1 MTPTPTPQ
9 PGIPDF
15 FRSRPATAAL
25 PEPLVIT
32 GELVLAGSREVEP
45 VTSTSEIATTASEIA
60 TTASELAAPPKD
72 ENLVDFQMTL
82 YDEWLAA
89 WFKEGNLP
97 THSYDYGKGFHF
109 IEVYNPE
116 RANFPTY
123 DMYGAN
129 SREFVLSKEHNV
141 KEHASRFV
149 GGHNNLFGWDR
160 HGKPVNYGHWIPV
173 YNNTIDKIIIANNRP
188 AEIATRL
195 ADWLD
200 AEWEKDAEWNRRMAA
215 SSARGEATRARISE
229 AMKNL

>member
-1 MTPTPTPQ
+1 MTPPPTPTPQ
-9 PGIPDF
+9 PGILDF
-15 FRSRPATAAL
+15 FRGRTTITTTAAL
-25 PEPLVIT
+25 PEPPVIT
-32 GELVLAGSREVEP
+32 GELVPLRGSEVEP
-45 VTSTSEIATTASEIA
+45 LTP
-60 TTASELAAPPKD
+60 ASELVSTAAEVAAPLKN
-72 ENLVDFQMTL
+72 ENLVDFQMSL
-82 YDEWLAA
+82 YDEWLAD

-97 THSYDYGKGFHF
+97 THSYNYGKGFHF

-116 RANFPTY
+116 RANFPTH

-129 SREFVLSKEHNV
+129 SREFVLSKEYNV

-173 YNNTIDKIIIANNRP
+173 YNNSIDKIIIAKNRP

-200 AEWEKDAEWNRRMAA
+200 AEWEKDAEWNRRMRA
-215 SSARGEATRARISE
+215 SSARGEATRARIRQ
-229 AMKNL
+229 AMRNL

>member
-1 MTPTPTPQ
+1 MTPHPSAWHVL
-9 PGIPDF
+9 DF
-15 FRSRPATAAL
+15 LRGRATTTTTTTHV
-25 PEPLVIT
+25 EPPVIT
-32 GELVLAGSREVEP
+32 GELVLARGSEVEP
-45 VTSTSEIATTASEIA
+45 ATPTAELT

-72 ENLVDFQMTL
+72 ENLVDFQLTL
-82 YDEWLAA
+82 YDEWLVD

-116 RANFPTY
+116 RANFPTQ

-141 KEHASRFV
+141 TEHASRFV

-173 YNNTIDKIIIANNRP
+173 YNNTIDKIIIAKNHP
-188 AEIATRL
+188 AKIATRL

-215 SSARGEATRARISE
+215 SSARGEATRARIRQ
-229 AMKNL
+229 AMRNL

>member
-9 PGIPDF
+9 PGILDF
-15 FRSRPATAAL
+15 LRGRATTTTHV
-25 PEPLVIT
+25 EPPVIT

-45 VTSTSEIATTASEIA
+45 VTSTSEIATTASE
-60 TTASELAAPPKD
+60 LAAPPRG

-173 YNNTIDKIIIANNRP
+173 YNNTIDKIIIAKNHP
-188 AEIATRL
+188 AKIATRL

-229 AMKNL
+229 AMKNLG

>member
-1 MTPTPTPQ
+1 MTPTPQ
-9 PGIPDF
+9 PGILDF
-15 FRSRPATAAL
+15 LRGRATTTTHV
-25 PEPLVIT
+25 EPPVIT
-32 GELVLAGSREVEP
+32 GELVLARGSEVEP
-45 VTSTSEIATTASEIA
+45 ATPTAELA
-60 TTASELAAPPKD
+60 TTASELAAPPRG
-72 ENLVDFQMTL
+72 ENLVDFQLTL
-82 YDEWLAA
+82 YDEWLAD

-97 THSYDYGKGFHF
+97 THSYDYGKGSRF

-116 RANFPTY
+116 RANFPTS

-141 KEHASRFV
+141 TEHASRFV

-173 YNNTIDKIIIANNRP
+173 YNNTIDKVIVANNRP

-200 AEWEKDAEWNRRMAA
+200 EEWEKDAEWNRRMAA
-215 SSARGEATRARISE
+215 SCARGEATRARIRE
-229 AMKNL
+229 AMRNL

>member
-1 MTPTPTPQ
+1 MTPAPTPQ
-9 PGIPDF
+9 PGILDF

-25 PEPLVIT
+25 PEPPVIT
-32 GELVLAGSREVEP
+32 RELVLARSSEVEP
-45 VTSTSEIATTASEIA
+45 LTPTSELAP
-60 TTASELAAPPKD
+60 TASELAAPPKD
-72 ENLVDFQMTL
+72 ENLVDFQLTL
-82 YDEWLAA
+82 YDEWLAD

-97 THSYDYGKGFHF
+97 THSYNYGKGSRF

-116 RANFPTY
+116 RAHFPTH

-129 SREFVLSKEHNV
+129 SREFVLSKEYNV

-160 HGKPVNYGHWIPV
+160 HGKPVNYGYWIPV
-173 YNNTIDKIIIANNRP
+173 YNNTIDKIIIEKNHP

-200 AEWEKDAEWNRRMAA
+200 AEWKKDAEWNRRMAA
-215 SSARGEATRARISE
+215 SRARGEATRARIRL
-229 AMKNL
+229 AMRDL

>member
-9 PGIPDF
+9 PGILDF
-15 FRSRPATAAL
+15 FRSRPSEAAL
-25 PEPLVIT
+25 PEPPVIT
-32 GELVLAGSREVEP
+32 GELVLARGSEVEP
-45 VTSTSEIATTASEIA
+45 ATPTAELA

-72 ENLVDFQMTL
+72 ENLVDFQLTL
-82 YDEWLAA
+82 YDEWLAD

-116 RANFPTY
+116 RANFPTH

-129 SREFVLSKEHNV
+129 SREFVLSKEHN
-141 KEHASRFV
+141 
-149 GGHNNLFGWDR
+149 NLFGWDR
-160 HGKPVNYGHWIPV
+160 HGKPVNYGYWIPV
-173 YNNTIDKIIIANNRP
+173 YNNTIDKVIIANNRP

-200 AEWEKDAEWNRRMAA
+200 AE
-215 SSARGEATRARISE
+215 
-229 AMKNL
+229 

>member
-9 PGIPDF
+9 PGILDL
-15 FRSRPATAAL
+15 FRGRTTATTTAAL
-25 PEPLVIT
+25 PSRPCLLGELVPVTT
-32 GELVLAGSREVEP
+32 GELVPVSGSEVEH
-45 VTSTSEIATTASEIA
+45 VTSASEV
-60 TTASELAAPPKD
+60 AAPPKN
-72 ENLVDFQMTL
+72 ENLVDFQMSL
-82 YDEWLAA
+82 YDEWLAD

-97 THSYDYGKGFHF
+97 THSYNYGKGFHF

-129 SREFVLSKEHNV
+129 SREFVLSKEYNV

-173 YNNTIDKIIIANNRP
+173 YNNTIDKIIIAKNLP

-200 AEWEKDAEWNRRMAA
+200 AEWEKDAEWNRRMWA
-215 SSARGEATRARISE
+215 SSARGEATRARIRQ
-229 AMKNL
+229 AMRNL

>member
-1 MTPTPTPQ
+1 MTPTPQ
-9 PGIPDF
+9 PGILDF
-15 FRSRPATAAL
+15 LRGRATATTTHV
-25 PEPLVIT
+25 EPPVIT
-32 GELVLAGSREVEP
+32 GELVLARGSEVEP
-45 VTSTSEIATTASEIA
+45 TTPTAELA

-72 ENLVDFQMTL
+72 ENLVDFQLTL
-82 YDEWLAA
+82 YDEWLAD

-97 THSYDYGKGFHF
+97 THSYDYGKGSRF

-116 RANFPTY
+116 RANFPTH

-129 SREFVLSKEHNV
+129 SREFVLSKEYNV
-141 KEHASRFV
+141 TEHASRFV

-160 HGKPVNYGHWIPV
+160 HGKPVNYGYWIPV
-173 YNNTIDKIIIANNRP
+173 YNNTIDKIIIAKNHP

-200 AEWEKDAEWNRRMAA
+200 KEWERDAEWNRRMEA
-215 SSARGEATRARISE
+215 SSARGEAIRARIRE

>member
-1 MTPTPTPQ
+1 MTPTPQ
-9 PGIPDF
+9 PGILDF
-15 FRSRPATAAL
+15 FRSRPATTTTTTAL
-25 PEPLVIT
+25 PEPPVIT
-32 GELVLAGSREVEP
+32 GELVLARGSEVEH
-45 VTSTSEIATTASEIA
+45 TTATSAEIE
-60 TTASELAAPPKD
+60 TTAASELAAPPKN
-72 ENLVDFQMTL
+72 ENLVDFQLTL
-82 YDEWLAA
+82 YDEWLAD

-116 RANFPTY
+116 RANFPTH

-160 HGKPVNYGHWIPV
+160 HGKPVNYGYWIPV
-173 YNNTIDKIIIANNRP
+173 YNNTIDKIIIAKNHP

-200 AEWEKDAEWNRRMAA
+200 KEWEKDAEWNRRMQA
-215 SSARGEATRARISE
+215 SSERGEATRARIRE